1 MRSLFAGKI
10 ATRSARRANAA
21 VRFLIFSAPPP
32 WHGNDVSEY
41 PWRMMLFGSHA
52 VNTPLRDRPV
62 APYRAIFALALAGL
76 ALTGPA
82 LAQGRPLPDSFA
94 DLADKLVPAV
104 VNISTTQAI
113 PDKNSDKDSVETP
126 EGPPASPFDDFFRD
140 FFNNRGGRNGS
151 NAPRPLVHSLGSG
164 VIVDSSGLIVTNNH
178 VIAGAEEINVVLPDD
193 TILKA
198 QIVGRDTVT
207 DLALLKVDPK
217 QPLPEMKWG
226 DSNNARV
233 GDWVLAVGNPFGLGG
248 SVTAG
253 IVSARARDIHAGPYD
268 DFLQTDAPI
277 NRGNSGGPLVNLA
290 GEIIGIN
297 TAIYSP
303 SGGSIGIGFAIPSA
317 LARPVIEQLQKNGKV
332 ERGWI
337 GVRIQ
342 PVTDEIAESLGLD
355 KARGALV
362 TDVDQ
367 NGPAAKAKLQPGD
380 VILNFDGK
388 PIERTRQ
395 LPRLVADTPTDKTVK
410 MSLWRDGKESTV
422 DVKIG
427 PLNPDKLATAAAPA
441 APPQRDIPTVDTA
454 GMSLA
459 KVTAELRRELELPE
473 DAKGVVVVDVDDDGP
488 AAKRGVQAG
497 DLVAAVGR
505 DAVTAPEQVAEKVDA
520 AKKAGRKSILL
531 RIERDGAA
539 QFIPL
544 PVDSKAN

>member
-1 MRSLFAGKI
+1 MFGS
-10 ATRSARRANAA
+10 RAAIHPPA
-21 VRFLIFSAPPP
+21 IWTSAPCRL
-32 WHGNDVSEY
+32 H
-41 PWRMMLFGSHA
+41 
-52 VNTPLRDRPV
+52 LRSV
-62 APYRAIFALALAGL
+62 LISLALLGL
-76 ALTGPA
+76 TNPA
-82 LAQGRPLPDSFA
+82 WAEARAFPDSFA
-94 DLADKLVPAV
+94 DLADRLVPAV
-104 VNISTTQAI
+104 VNISTTQAL
-113 PDKNSDKDSVETP
+113 PDKSGEKESAEAP
-126 EGPPASPFDDFFRD
+126 EVPPGSPFDDFFRD

-151 NAPRPLVHSLGSG
+151 TAPRPSVHSLGSG
-164 VIVDSSGLIVTNNH
+164 FVIDSSGLIVTNNH
-178 VIAGAEEINVVLPDD
+178 VIAGAEEIDVVLPDD

-207 DLALLKVDPK
+207 DLALLKVEAK
-217 QPLPEMKWG
+217 QPLQEIKWG
-226 DSNNARV
+226 DSNKARV

-277 NRGNSGGPLVNLA
+277 NRGNSGGPLVNLS

-303 SGGSIGIGFAIPSA
+303 SGGSIGIGFAIPSS

-342 PVTDEIAESLGLD
+342 PLTDEIAESLGLD

-380 VILNFDGK
+380 VILSFDGK

-395 LPRLVADTPTDKTVK
+395 LPRLVAETPADKTVK
-410 MSLWRDGKESTV
+410 LTLWRDGKESPT
-422 DVKIG
+422 DLKIG
-427 PLNPDKLATAAAPA
+427 ILSADKLAAVPAPA
-441 APPQRDIPTVDTA
+441 APPQKDTPTVSA
-454 GMSLA
+454 PGMSLA
-459 KVTAELRRELELPE
+459 KVTPELRRDLELPE
-473 DAKGVVVVDVDDDGP
+473 DAKGVVVVDVEEDGV

-497 DLVAAVGR
+497 DIVAAVGR
-505 DAVTAPEQVAEKVDA
+505 EPVTAPEQVVEKVEA

-539 QFIPL
+539 QFFAL
-544 PVDSKAN
+544 PVDAKSNGG

>member
-1 MRSLFAGKI
+1 
-10 ATRSARRANAA
+10 
-21 VRFLIFSAPPP
+21 
-32 WHGNDVSEY
+32 
-41 PWRMMLFGSHA
+41 MLFGSRA
-52 VNTPLRDRPV
+52 VNAPFRAAPRVPHRSALPSV
-62 APYRAIFALALAGL
+62 AAGLALL
-76 ALTGPA
+76 ALTGPV
-82 LAQGRPLPDSFA
+82 LAQGRALPDSFG

-104 VNISTTQAI
+104 VNISTTQAM
-113 PDKNSDKDSVETP
+113 PEKGSQKDSAETP
-126 EGPPASPFDDFFRD
+126 EVPPGSPFDDFFRD
-140 FFNNRGGRNGS
+140 FFNNPGGHGGQGS
-151 NAPRPLVHSLGSG
+151 QRPLVHSLGSG
-164 VIVDSSGLIVTNNH
+164 FIIDASGLVVTNNH
-178 VIAGAEEINVVLPDD
+178 VIAGAEEINVILPDD

-207 DLALLKVDPK
+207 DLALLKVDAK
-217 QPLPEMKWG
+217 QPLPEIKWG
-226 DSNNARV
+226 DSNKARV

-303 SGGSIGIGFAIPSA
+303 SGGSIGIGFAIPSS

-332 ERGWI
+332 ERGWVGI
-337 GVRIQ
+337 RIQ
-342 PVTDEIAESLGLD
+342 QVTDEIAESLGLD

-380 VILNFDGK
+380 VILSFDGK

-395 LPRLVADTPTDKTVK
+395 LPRLVAETPADKTVK
-410 MSLWRDGKESTV
+410 VSLWRDGKEKVV
-422 DVKIG
+422 DIKIG
-427 PLNPDKLATAAAPA
+427 PLNPDKLATAASPA
-441 APPQRDIPTVDTA
+441 AAPQKDIPTVDTV

-473 DAKGVVVVDVDDDGP
+473 DAKGVVVVDVDEAGA

-497 DLVAAVGR
+497 DMVASIGR
-505 DAVTAPEQVAEKVDA
+505 EPVATPEQVVEKVEA
-520 AKKAGRKSILL
+520 AKKAGRKSVLV

-539 QFIPL
+539 QFVPL
-544 PVDSKAN
+544 PVDAKAN

>member
-1 MRSLFAGKI
+1 LLGFRAVNALFG
-10 ATRSARRANAA
+10 ARP
-21 VRFLIFSAPPP
+21 SAPRWWVPQ
-32 WHGNDVSEY
+32 S
-41 PWRMMLFGSHA
+41 
-52 VNTPLRDRPV
+52 
-62 APYRAIFALALAGL
+62 ALAGL
-76 ALTGPA
+76 ALLALTTPA

-113 PDKNSDKDSVETP
+113 PEKGNEKDSAETP
-126 EGPPASPFDDFFRD
+126 EVPPSSPFDDFFRD
-140 FFNNRGGRNGS
+140 FFNNRGGRNGQG
-151 NAPRPLVHSLGSG
+151 APRPLVHSLGSG
-164 VIVDSSGLIVTNNH
+164 FIIDASGLIVTNNH
-178 VIAGAEEINVVLPDD
+178 VIAGAEEINVILADD

-207 DLALLKVDPK
+207 DLALLKVEAK
-217 QPLPEMKWG
+217 QPLPEIKWG
-226 DSNNARV
+226 DSNKARV

-290 GEIIGIN
+290 GELIGIN

-303 SGGSIGIGFAIPSA
+303 SGGSIGIGFAIPSS
-317 LARPVIEQLQKNGKV
+317 LAQPVIEQLQKNGKV
-332 ERGWI
+332 ERGWV

-342 PVTDEIAESLGLD
+342 AVTDEIAESIGLD

-367 NGPAAKAKLQPGD
+367 NSPAAKAKLQPGD
-380 VILNFDGK
+380 VILSFDGK

-395 LPRLVADTPTDKTVK
+395 LPRLVAETPADKTVK
-410 MSLWRDGKESTV
+410 LTLWRDGKESSV
-422 DVKIG
+422 DIKIG
-427 PLNPDKLATAAAPA
+427 PLNPDKLATTAPA
-441 APPQRDIPTVDTA
+441 APPPKDIPTVDTA

-459 KVTAELRRELELPE
+459 KVTPELRRDLELPE
-473 DAKGVVVVDVDDDGP
+473 DAKGVVVVDVDDGGP

-497 DLVAAVGR
+497 DVVAAVGR
-505 DAVTAPEQVAEKVDA
+505 DAVTSPEQVAEKVEA
-520 AKKAGRKSILL
+520 ARKAGRKLVL
-531 RIERDGAA
+531 VKIERDGAA
-539 QFIPL
+539 QFVAL
-544 PVDSKAN
+544 PVDPKAN

>member
-1 MRSLFAGKI
+1 
-10 ATRSARRANAA
+10 
-21 VRFLIFSAPPP
+21 
-32 WHGNDVSEY
+32 
-41 PWRMMLFGSHA
+41 LFGSHA
-52 VNTPLRDRPV
+52 VIAPSHTRSSAPRRLPLRSVLIGFILLGLTSP
-62 APYRAIFALALAGL
+62 AWAEARA
-76 ALTGPA
+76 
-82 LAQGRPLPDSFA
+82 LPDSFA

-104 VNISTTQAI
+104 VNISTTQAL
-113 PDKNSDKDSVETP
+113 PDKTSEKDSAETP
-126 EGPPASPFDDFFRD
+126 ELPPGSPFDDFFRD
-140 FFNNRGGRNGS
+140 FFNNRGGHNGS
-151 NAPRPLVHSLGSG
+151 SAPRPSVHSLGSG
-164 VIVDSSGLIVTNNH
+164 FVIDSSGLIVTNNH

-207 DLALLKVDPK
+207 DLALLKVEPK
-217 QPLPEMKWG
+217 QPLQEIKWG
-226 DSNNARV
+226 DSNKARV

-303 SGGSIGIGFAIPSA
+303 SGGSIGIGFAIPSS

-355 KARGALV
+355 KARGALI

-380 VILNFDGK
+380 VILSFDGK

-395 LPRLVADTPTDKTVK
+395 LPRLVAETPADKTVK
-410 MSLWRDGKESTV
+410 LTLWRDGKESAAEL
-422 DVKIG
+422 KIG
-427 PLNPDKLATAAAPA
+427 VLSLDKLAAVPAPAAAP
-441 APPQRDIPTVDTA
+441 QKNTPTVDTA

-459 KVTAELRRELELPE
+459 KVTPELRRDLELPE
-473 DAKGVVVVDVDDDGP
+473 DAKGVVVVDVEEDGV

-497 DLVAAVGR
+497 DIVAAVGR
-505 DAVTAPEQVAEKVDA
+505 EPVTAPEQVAEKVEA
-520 AKKAGRKSILL
+520 AKKAGHKSILL

-539 QFIPL
+539 QFFAL
-544 PVDSKAN
+544 PVDAKANGG